1 MDGIILEGKLVTFYC
16 KRCKTVNLLHE
27 NSLSILNILFSR
39 LLILQK
45 NCRGT
50 LMYQNNNSGKKE
62 NETIQCLLFSWQ
74 THQPPRTGQQ
84 QLSNHTCTINITEF
98 CRKYIKRNWINRS
111 PVDDGHSLSLEA
123 RQPVPSARCRW
134 VTAFLSSSMRRK
146 QRTWTGI
153 GRPLWFLKC
162 EGSITVIHTE
172 CSAVQSTSWWLKL
185 HRSQQMEL
193 PAHKPNR
200 QYCFM
205 I

>member
-16 KRCKTVNLLHE
+16 KRCKTVNLLHA

-62 NETIQCLLFSWQ
+62 NETIPCLLFSWQ
-74 THQPPRTGQQ
+74 THQP
-84 QLSNHTCTINITEF
+84 
-98 CRKYIKRNWINRS
+98 
-111 PVDDGHSLSLEA
+111 LSLEA